1 MNLLESIFLGF
12 IQGITEFLPVS
23 SSGHLAIFE
32 NLFHIDTD
40 TGVLFDVM
48 LHVGTL
54 AAIFLVYWRDIK
66 KIFLAVINIIIDII

>member
-32 NLFHIDTD
+32 NLFHIDTVLLCIRV
-40 TGVLFDVM
+40 TERYVLF
-48 LHVGTL
+48 
-54 AAIFLVYWRDIK
+54 
-66 KIFLAVINIIIDII
+66 